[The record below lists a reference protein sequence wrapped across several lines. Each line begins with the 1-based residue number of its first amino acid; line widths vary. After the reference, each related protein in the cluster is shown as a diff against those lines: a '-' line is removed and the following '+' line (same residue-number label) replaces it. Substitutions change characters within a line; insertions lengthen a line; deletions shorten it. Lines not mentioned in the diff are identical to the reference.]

1 MQTSSSSG
9 AEYLKSKPAEM
20 PAPPDEC
27 DLAVIGGGIVGL
39 AVARELT
46 RRRPGLDTIVLE
58 RAPEPATGQTG
69 ANSGVIHA
77 GIYYA
82 PGSLKARL
90 CVAGAAEMYEFCERH
105 EIPHERCGKVI
116 VARHE
121 GEVPRLD
128 ELKRRGQA
136 NGVPGLRRLT
146 GEELREIEPHCRGV
160 AALHS
165 PATGIVDFAEVA
177 RALARELETSGTPVV
192 TGCGVEGVESRPGRI
207 GLVHS
212 GGGEGL
218 GGATVTG
225 WGRGI
230 RAGRRSGNAATGETR
245 ARFAVF
251 CAGAAADRLAV
262 AAGADPDPR
271 IVPFRGAYLY
281 LRPERAELVRSL
293 IYPVPDPSLPFLG
306 VHLSRHID
314 GHVSLGPTA
323 LLAPRAPRDLTWP
336 GTWRMARRWWRM
348 GITEIH
354 HALSRRAL
362 AAAAADYVAEIGP
375 HDFDGGFSGIRA
387 QALSRD
393 GTLVDDFV
401 VSETERA
408 LHVRNAPSPAAT
420 SSFGLARLIADR
432 TEPGLE

>member
-1 MQTSSSSG
+1 
-9 AEYLKSKPAEM
+9 M
-20 PAPPDEC
+20 PAAPPAEC
-27 DLAVIGGGIVGL
+27 DLAVVGGGIVGL

-46 RRRPGLDTIVLE
+46 RRRPDLKAVVLE
-58 RAPEPATGQTG
+58 RAPELATGQTG

-105 EIPHERCGKVI
+105 EIRFERCGKVI
-116 VARHE
+116 VARHD
-121 GEVPRLD
+121 GELTRLD
-128 ELKRRGQA
+128 ELERRGSA
-136 NGVPGLRRLT
+136 NGVPGLRRLS

-165 PATGIVDFAEVA
+165 PATGIVDFADVA
-177 RALARELETSGTPVV
+177 RALARELEESGTPVV
-192 TGCGVEGVESRPGRI
+192 TGCGVEGVESRSGRI

-212 GGGEGL
+212 GGA
-218 GGATVTG
+218 GAA
-225 WGRGI
+225 RD
-230 RAGRRSGNAATGETR
+230 AGSGPAAPSPTAVGETR

-262 AAGADPDPR
+262 AAGASPDPR

-281 LRPERAELVRSL
+281 LRPERAQLVRSL

-323 LLAPRAPRDLTWP
+323 LLAPRAARDLAWP
-336 GTWRMARRWWRM
+336 GTWRMARRWWRT
-348 GITEIH
+348 GITEIR

-362 AAAAADYVAEIGP
+362 AAAAADYVPEIGP
-375 HDFDGGFSGIRA
+375 RDFDGGFAGFRA
-387 QALSRD
+387 QALGRD

-420 SSFGLARLIADR
+420 SSFALARLIADR
-432 TEPGLE
+432 AEPGLD

>member
-1 MQTSSSSG
+1 VPS
-9 AEYLKSKPAEM
+9 
-20 PAPPDEC
+20 PPGER
-27 DLAVIGGGIVGL
+27 DLAVVGAGILGL

-46 RRRPGLDTIVLE
+46 RRRPGLSAVVLE
-58 RAPEPATGQTG
+58 RAPAVASGQTG

-90 CVAGAAEMYEFCERH
+90 CVEGAREMYAFCER
-105 EIPHERCGKVI
+105 EGIRHERCGKVI
-116 VARHE
+116 VARDASE
-121 GEVPRLD
+121 LGPLD
-128 ELKRRGQA
+128 ELEWRGRE
-136 NGVPGLRRLT
+136 NGVPGLRRLS
-146 GEELREIEPHCRGV
+146 GEELRELEPHCRG
-160 AALHS
+160 AGALHS

-177 RALARELETSGTPVV
+177 RALARSLDAQDVPVA
-192 TGCGVEGVESRPGRI
+192 TGCAVESIGQAGGRVVI
-207 GLVHS
+207 GH
-212 GGGEGL
+212 
-218 GGATVTG
+218 T
-225 WGRGI
+225 R
-230 RAGRRSGNAATGETR
+230 GETR

-251 CAGAAADRLAV
+251 CAGAGSDRLAV

-281 LRPERAELVRSL
+281 LRPERASLVRSL

-323 LLAPRAPRDLTWP
+323 LLAPRAARDLTWP
-336 GTWRMARRWWRM
+336 GTWRMARRWWRT
-348 GITEIH
+348 GATELR

-362 AAAAADYVAEIGP
+362 AAAAADYVPELGP
-375 HDFDGGFSGIRA
+375 RDFDGGFAGIRA
-387 QALSRD
+387 QALGRD
-393 GTLVDDFV
+393 GRLVDDFI

-420 SSFGLARLIADR
+420 SSFALARLIADR
-432 TEPGLE
+432 AEPGLG